1 MKHPELA
8 VPEWEKVRAAAPEFE
23 PVYLDLADAYMQM
36 QNFGRAL
43 DVLKAAATKWPG
55 DTEVLNAAGTI
66 QVRRGSLDDA
76 LNSFKKATE
85 AKPDESLA
93 YFNLARTYELR
104 YFKTRRYSQSQRRW
118 MANSEDVKRALANY
132 ELYVKLGG
140 PFEAQAHEAIQA
152 LQWVK

>member
-1 MKHPELA
+1 MP
-8 VPEWEKVRAAAPEFE
+8 P
-23 PVYLDLADAYMQM
+23 
-36 QNFGRAL
+36 
-43 DVLKAAATKWPG
+43 
-55 DTEVLNAAGTI
+55 GTI